1 MCAHNLS
8 KYLFFIIAIS
18 VLGCNKFIDI
28 DAPKNQVASD
38 NVFQENTTAAG
49 VLTGMYALM
58 SSDGIFTGRG
68 SISLKG
74 ALSADEL
81 TLYGSAG
88 DAALS
93 EIYVNAMNSRSSGNP
108 WSQFFKYINVANTA
122 IEGLNGSKTLTDGV
136 KQQLIGESL
145 FIRAFLHFYLV
156 NLYDSVPLVTSSDY
170 RVNNVI
176 TRSAP
181 DLVYKQIVDDLNE
194 AISKLSENYLAAD
207 VQAGSSE
214 RVRPTKWAAEALL
227 ARVYLYKKDYAN
239 AVVQATNVIS
249 RSDMFD
255 TTSLSDV
262 FLATSKEA
270 IWQLAPTSQ
279 DVNTLDGNLFI
290 LKRAPSYSKPVYC
303 STNLLDAFEEGDLRR
318 TNWVNSVLAANG
330 TRYYFPFKYK
340 IGSGGPPTEYT
351 TILRLGEQYLI
362 RAEANANLGGFSA
375 ANDDLNVIRARA
387 GLPAVSYSN
396 KEDLLA
402 AILHERQVELF
413 TEWGHRW
420 LDLKRTGTV
429 DAVMSVVCTQK
440 GGTWKSTASYFPIP
454 LSDLLR
460 NKNLTQNSGY

>member
-1 MCAHNLS
+1 MCA
-8 KYLFFIIAIS
+8 KYLLFIITVS
-18 VLGCNKFIDI
+18 LLGCNKFIDI

-38 NVFQENTTAAG
+38 NVFKDNTTAAG

-74 ALSADEL
+74 ALSADEM

-93 EIYVNAMNSRSSGNP
+93 EIYLNAMNSRSTGNP
-108 WSQFFKYINVANTA
+108 WSQFYKYINVANTA
-122 IEGLNGSKTLTDGV
+122 IEGLNASQTLTDGV
-136 KQQLIGESL
+136 KQQLIGEAL

-176 TRSAP
+176 KRSAP
-181 DLVYKQIVDDLNE
+181 DVVYTQIVDDLNE
-194 AISKLSENYLAAD
+194 AIAKLSENYLAAD

-227 ARVYLYKKDYAN
+227 ARVYLYKKEYAN
-239 AVVQATNVIS
+239 AVVQATNVIN

-255 TTSLSDV
+255 TTALNDV
-262 FLATSKEA
+262 FLATSQEA

-279 DVNTLDGNLFI
+279 DVNTFDGSLFI
-290 LKRAPSYSKPVYC
+290 LKRAPSFSKPVYC
-303 STNLLDAFEEGDLRR
+303 SPNLLNAFEDGDLRS
-318 TNWVNSVLAANG
+318 TQWVNSVLASNG

-340 IGSGGPPTEYT
+340 ISAGGPPTEYT
-351 TILRLGEQYLI
+351 TVLRVGELYLI
-362 RAEANANLGGFSA
+362 RAEANANLGTYSA
-375 ANDDLNVIRARA
+375 ANDDLNVIRTRAR
-387 GLPAVSYSN
+387 LPLVNYAD
-396 KEDLLA
+396 KEELMK

-420 LDLKRTGTV
+420 LDLKRTGMV
-429 DAVMSVVCTQK
+429 DEVMTTVCTQK
-440 GGTWKSTASYFPIP
+440 GGVWKSTASYFPIP
-454 LSDLLR
+454 LSDILR
-460 NKNLTQNSGY
+460 NTNLTQNSGY